1 MSVNLHTE
9 YNRIYKY
16 CYFRVKNKEIAEDLT
31 QETFLKYFSQNAY
44 IHRGKPLA
52 YLYTIAKN
60 LCIDYYRQKKT
71 ELLDETQLSIDE
83 ENTVLT
89 NLIVRQAVE
98 DLPLELSEIILLR
111 FGSELRINEIS
122 NVLGISRFA
131 VYRKINV
138 ALNKLRKTLREEDFY
153 E

>member
-9 YNRIYKY
+9 YDRIYKY

-71 ELLDETQLSIDE
+71 ELLDETQLSTDE